1 MALPSVKK
9 AKKNAKSKDPIR
21 KILRTNLRGFKLT
34 NNMNALLLKILER
47 YDLDK
52 PILMQDKLDVIWEK
66 SKEKQASDLL
76 EGEQTEENA
85 SQFAVKY
92 KLSKRKV

>member
-1 MALPSVKK
+1 
-9 AKKNAKSKDPIR
+9 
-21 KILRTNLRGFKLT
+21 
-34 NNMNALLLKILER
+34 MNALLLKILER

-76 EGEQTEENA
+76 EGEQIEENA

>member
-1 MALPSVKK
+1 MALPSVK
-9 AKKNAKSKDPIR
+9 KKNAKSKDPIR

-66 SKEKQASDLL
+66 SKEKQASDFWRVSRLKKT
-76 EGEQTEENA
+76 QA
-85 SQFAVKY
+85 S
-92 KLSKRKV
+92 LP